1 MRHSTASGLEAAFIT
16 RGALFWHADIRMGPG
31 GASVV
36 LVALLVVLVMAI
48 IVVVGAGWSAPGV
61 VVASGGHKS
70 KNGAREHYGPPP
82 GAYRALSE
90 FELPDRGY
98 PEFPREYEA
107 NSASSISH
115 MIERSA

>member
-1 MRHSTASGLEAAFIT
+1 MGANVAF
-16 RGALFWHADIRMGPG
+16 
-31 GASVV
+31 
-36 LVALLVVLVMAI
+36 VALLVVLV
-48 IVVVGAGWSAPGV
+48 IVIAAVVGGGWSMPARTVVAPG
-61 VVASGGHKS
+61 GHES
-70 KNGAREHYGPPP
+70 KNARNAVREHYGPPP

>member
-1 MRHSTASGLEAAFIT
+1 MGVDVAF
-16 RGALFWHADIRMGPG
+16 
-31 GASVV
+31 
-36 LVALLVVLVMAI
+36 VALLVVLAI
-48 IVVVGAGWSAPGV
+48 VIVAAVGMGRSAPART
-61 VVASGGHKS
+61 VVAQAGHES
-70 KNGAREHYGPPP
+70 KNRVREHYGPPP

>member
-1 MRHSTASGLEAAFIT
+1 MSA
-16 RGALFWHADIRMGPG
+16 GAVAN
-31 GASVV
+31 GA
-36 LVALLVVLVMAI
+36 
-48 IVVVGAGWSAPGV
+48 
-61 VVASGGHKS
+61 HTS
-70 KNGAREHYGPPP
+70 KNLLSAQNGVREHYGPPP